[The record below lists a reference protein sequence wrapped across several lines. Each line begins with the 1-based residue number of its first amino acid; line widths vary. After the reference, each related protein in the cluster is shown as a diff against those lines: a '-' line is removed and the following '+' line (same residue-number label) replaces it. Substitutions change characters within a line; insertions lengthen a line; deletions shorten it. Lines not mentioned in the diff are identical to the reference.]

1 MLRVTPV
8 VLLALATQGL
18 SQSPCTLKTI
28 AGPSTFYTG
37 DGGPAVNA
45 RFYNVEGFRF
55 DSSGNLFIADSGNQR
70 IREVTP
76 DGLVRTIAGTG
87 VAGFTG
93 DGGPATS
100 AELNTPIAVTPDD
113 EGNIFIVDQGNN
125 RIRKIDA
132 SGTISTVAGNGT
144 ANYGGDGGPAVSA
157 ELQHPQDLV
166 VDVNGNLYVSDSWNY
181 RVRKIT
187 AQGIISTVAGNGQ
200 HPYPAQ
206 DNERAAGTDQ
216 PLNLPAGLAV
226 DAKGNLYIS
235 DSGADRVF
243 VVDPDGTIS
252 TYAGTGTIGVI
263 QDGSPATAT
272 PIQFPTGLALDGLG
286 NLIIASE
293 SGTLEVEPSGTLSVI
308 SSGENYYYGAVGFN
322 QNSLYVAYRNSIYA
336 VANASAP
343 PIAGALE
350 TGNSG
355 DGGPATQALLFYP
368 DAIAVDKNSN
378 VYIADQY
385 ASEIRKVG
393 PDGTISHVAGTG
405 QMGDSGDGGP
415 AASAAIGLITA
426 LAVDPMGNLYLSDFG
441 SNVRKI
447 DTSGIISTVTPVPTG
462 NSAYALKVDSQ
473 GNLYIRSQS
482 ALNVYKP
489 SFSTFRPFSTYQ
501 DVAAFALDSADALY
515 ILSTYGPTSI
525 IQSTPAGQK
534 TIMALPQLPQFQ
546 SGGMEI
552 DAAGNF
558 LIAWNGVVQQVT
570 PDGRVASIARQ
581 SGTLPYMDGA
591 VLQVDLGYPTY
602 TSIDPAGNLYL
613 AEPYTSTVREL
624 TAGCAVPVQPL
635 ISNGGVVNAGSYQ
648 GEFIAPGEIIAIFG
662 QNLGPAQGVGVP
674 VSDGAFPFTYQG
686 VQVTINGYPAPL
698 LYVSAN
704 QVNAIA
710 PFELSGQYLATLQL
724 TLNGVA
730 SDPYPSD
737 PAATDS
743 GIFAIANSDG
753 AANSAA
759 QPAKAGDYITI
770 YGTGQG
776 IGAIPEVDGQILG
789 STLVLPVQPVAVT
802 IDLSMPA
809 TVLYAG
815 SAPSLVAGVLQ
826 VNVALPSDLSS
837 GAHTIVLGLPYD
849 QSVPATKFYVQ

>member
-1 MLRVTPV
+1 
-8 VLLALATQGL
+8 
-18 SQSPCTLKTI
+18 LKTI

-70 IREVTP
+70 VREVTP

-100 AELNTPIAVTPDD
+100 AELNTPIAVTPDN
-113 EGNIFIVDQGNN
+113 EGNIFIADQGNN

-144 ANYGGDGGPAVSA
+144 ANYGGDGGLAVSA

-286 NLIIASE
+286 DLIIASE
-293 SGTLEVEPSGTLSVI
+293 SGTLEVEPSGTLSFI
-308 SSGENYYYGAVGFN
+308 SSGENVYYGAVGFN

-336 VANASAP
+336 VANPSAP
-343 PIAGALE
+343 PIAGAWQ
-350 TGNSG
+350 TGDSG
-355 DGGPATQALLFYP
+355 DGGPATQALFYYP
-368 DAIAVDKNSN
+368 AAIAVDKNSN
-378 VYIADQY
+378 LYIADQNDY
-385 ASEIRKVG
+385 KIRKVA

-415 AASAAIGLITA
+415 AASAAIGLITG
-426 LAVDPMGNLYLSDFG
+426 LAFDPMGNLYLADYY

-447 DTSGIISTVTPVPTG
+447 DTSGVISTVTP
-462 NSAYALKVDSQ
+462 
-473 GNLYIRSQS
+473 
-482 ALNVYKP
+482 
-489 SFSTFRPFSTYQ
+489 
-501 DVAAFALDSADALY
+501 
-515 ILSTYGPTSI
+515 
-525 IQSTPAGQK
+525 
-534 TIMALPQLPQFQ
+534 
-546 SGGMEI
+546 
-552 DAAGNF
+552 
-558 LIAWNGVVQQVT
+558 
-570 PDGRVASIARQ
+570 
-581 SGTLPYMDGA
+581 
-591 VLQVDLGYPTY
+591 
-602 TSIDPAGNLYL
+602 
-613 AEPYTSTVREL
+613 
-624 TAGCAVPVQPL
+624 QPL
-635 ISNGGVVNAGSYQ
+635 QNFWVRFEGRL
-648 GEFIAPGEIIAIFG
+648 PGEP
-662 QNLGPAQGVGVP
+662 LHSVGKRTERV
-674 VSDGAFPFTYQG
+674 
-686 VQVTINGYPAPL
+686 
-698 LYVSAN
+698 
-704 QVNAIA
+704 
-710 PFELSGQYLATLQL
+710 
-724 TLNGVA
+724 
-730 SDPYPSD
+730 
-737 PAATDS
+737 
-743 GIFAIANSDG
+743 
-753 AANSAA
+753 
-759 QPAKAGDYITI
+759 
-770 YGTGQG
+770 
-776 IGAIPEVDGQILG
+776 
-789 STLVLPVQPVAVT
+789 
-802 IDLSMPA
+802 
-809 TVLYAG
+809 
-815 SAPSLVAGVLQ
+815 
-826 VNVALPSDLSS
+826 
-837 GAHTIVLGLPYD
+837 
-849 QSVPATKFYVQ
+849 